1 MTTVRNGSFNINKR
15 LATFIAIITVISS
28 VWAFAVTFNI
38 VPLKARIVKVED
50 HVQVQE
56 EKISILKEDSAVLK
70 TQLDTMIKDVDEIK
84 RDVKAL
90 LLQR

>member
-38 VPLKARIVKVED
+38 VPLKARMVKVED

-56 EKISILKEDSAVLK
+56 EKTSILKEDSAVLK